1 MDGIKNFGSCLL
13 VLVIICAFHTACD
26 TQPSAEDRDVELKLS
41 SYFKKSRVVLK
52 KQILGSNSTRTYR
65 ISITLPDDVS
75 GKSDRSTDVT
85 SAAAM
90 LTYGAMRKKLVE
102 DYEQVEVEVVGDT
115 WEYRQKYMVA
125 DLTLVDGCIETAN
138 KFMDDIKKKDSVSI
152 KNSTDMSFPLDSI
165 MEGLNYGD
173 DRYGLV
179 ERFNISGFE
188 MIGSENGKRVHFWA
202 NLVRGKFDN
211 RLDINVDPNT
221 KKITAISL

>member
-13 VLVIICAFHTACD
+13 VFLICIFHTACD

-52 KQILGSNSTRTYR
+52 KQILGSNSTQTYR
-65 ISITLPDDVS
+65 ISITLPDDIS

-85 SAAAM
+85 SAAAL
-90 LTYGAMRKKLVE
+90 LTYGAMGKKLVE
-102 DYEQVEVEVVGDT
+102 EYEQVEVEVVGDT
-115 WEYRQKYMVA
+115 WEYRQKYVVA

-138 KFMDDIKKKDSVSI
+138 KFMDDIRKKDSVSI

-173 DRYGLV
+173 DRYGPV
-179 ERFNISGFE
+179 EKFTISGFE
-188 MIGSENGKRVHFWA
+188 MIGSEKGKRVHFWA
-202 NLVRGKFDN
+202 NLVRRKIDN